1 MKNLGVLFII
11 VFQLFAWQLASQ
23 QDTVLQYSYINED
36 GQERVGTLQP
46 GQRLQEELRLILDSL
61 YQEGY
66 WNSNLDS
73 VTIENRTAQIYQ
85 GANYQSFKIRPGN
98 LTEDVFN
105 ELKMFRVESFED
117 WPVYGERLMNHLGD
131 LGYPFAQIKLDSIR
145 EEGEDIYGS
154 INLIKGPQIRYD
166 SVYWKGD
173 LRIRPGYMMNYLQI
187 GSGEVYRHADIV
199 NVEKLLRALPFAKLK
214 DSPKLKFVGEY
225 ASLHFEID
233 KKNASRFDFLV
244 GVNPL
249 NENNETRFFITLDV
263 QAELANQLNYGES
276 IRFRYSR
283 LRPENQELEFAAR
296 YPYLLDQPIALE
308 GSFGL
313 YRRSLDFQDVVA
325 DFGADY
331 IISTNSSVGLSWTYL
346 ASRLINIDST
356 GILNRGR
363 LPDNLDVVRNG
374 LAIDYSWNKLDQ
386 LLNPTKGWDIK
397 LKVGA
402 STKEIIENDAIKKLN
417 DQNYNFSTSY
427 DSLNLLGY
435 QIALEAEVERYF
447 PVGQN
452 FAVKASMDSYLLLSN
467 LEIFQNE
474 YARIGGN
481 QLLRGF
487 DEESI
492 LGEAYVVPG
501 LAFHV
506 ILDEYSFLSLP
517 FIDYG
522 LVKTGPRTW
531 TQAIGVGAG
540 INFST
545 KAGMLNFSI
554 AAGKL
559 GDGPFDIARPKVH
572 IGFLRLF

>member
-1 MKNLGVLFII
+1 M
-11 VFQLFAWQLASQ
+11 FQCICWQFYAQ
-23 QDTVLQYSYINED
+23 QDSLQYTYINER
-36 GQERVGTLQP
+36 GIEKSGILMP
-46 GQRLQEELRLILDSL
+46 GQSIQEEMQKVLDSL
-61 YQEGY
+61 YEEGH

-73 VTIENRTAQIYQ
+73 VVFENRVAQIYE
-85 GANYQSFKIRPGN
+85 GASYQRFNLKRGN
-98 LTEDVFN
+98 LTEEIYD
-105 ELKMFRVESFED
+105 ELKLFRVERFDD

-131 LGYPFAQIKLDSIR
+131 LGYPFAQIKLDSIH
-145 EEGEDIYGS
+145 EDGDNVNAS

-166 SVYWKGD
+166 SIYYKGD

-187 GSGEVYRHADIV
+187 GSGEVYRHEDIL
-199 NVEKLLRALPFAKLK
+199 NVEKLLRALPFANLK
-214 DSPKLKFVGEY
+214 TSPELKFIGEY

-249 NENNETRFFITLDV
+249 NENNETRFFITLDL
-263 QAELANQLNYGES
+263 QAELANQLNYGETIS
-276 IRFRYSR
+276 FRYSR
-283 LRPENQELEFAAR
+283 LRPENQELEFSAR

-308 GSFGL
+308 GNFGL
-313 YRRSLDFQDVVA
+313 YRRSLDFQDLVA

-331 IISTNSSVGLSWTYL
+331 IINTNSSVGLAWTHL
-346 ASRLINIDST
+346 ASRLIEIDST
-356 GILNRGR
+356 NILNSGQ
-363 LPDNLDVVRNG
+363 LPENLDVVRNG
-374 LAIDYSWNKLDQ
+374 LAMNYKWNKLDQ
-386 LLNPTKGWDIK
+386 LLNPTRGWNVK

-402 STKEIIENDAIKKLN
+402 STKEIVENDAIKKLN
-417 DQNYNFSTSY
+417 NENIDFSTSF
-427 DSLNLLGY
+427 DSLTLVGF
-435 QIALEAEVERYF
+435 QIALEANVERYF
-447 PVGQN
+447 PIGQN
-452 FAVKASMDSYLLLSN
+452 FAIKTFVDSYFLLSN
-467 LEIFQNE
+467 LEIYQNE
-474 YARIGGN
+474 FARIGGN

-501 LAFHV
+501 AAFHV
-506 ILDEYSFLSLP
+506 ILDEFSFLSLP

-522 LVKTGPRTW
+522 FIKTGPGAW

-545 KAGMLNFSI
+545 RAGMLNFSI

-559 GDGPFDIARPKVH
+559 GSGPFDIARPKVH

>member
-1 MKNLGVLFII
+1 MKPIGFLFILL
-11 VFQLFAWQLASQ
+11 FQGCCWQLSAQ
-23 QDTVLQYSYINED
+23 QDSLLYSYVNEQ
-36 GQERVGTLQP
+36 GVEKTGILLRGNNLR
-46 GQRLQEELRLILDSL
+46 GELQEVLDSL
-61 YQEGY
+61 YEAGH

-73 VTIENRTAQIYQ
+73 ITFENRTAQIYE
-85 GANYQSFKIRPGN
+85 GNTYESFKLKPGN
-98 LTEDVFN
+98 LSEDVFD
-105 ELKMFRVESFED
+105 ELKMFRVDRFED

-131 LGYPFAQIKLDSIR
+131 LGYPFAQIKLDSIH
-145 EEGEDIYGS
+145 EEGENIYGS
-154 INLIKGPQIRYD
+154 IKLIKGPQIRYD
-166 SVYWKGD
+166 SIYWKGD

-214 DSPKLKFVGEY
+214 DSPKLKFIGRY
-225 ASLHFEID
+225 ASLHFEMD

-283 LRPENQELEFAAR
+283 LRPENQELELSAR

-308 GSFGL
+308 GNFGL

-331 IISTNSSVGLSWTYL
+331 IVNTNSSIGLAWTYL

-356 GILNRGR
+356 GILNRGS

-374 LAIDYSWNKLDQ
+374 LAVKLKWNKVDQ
-386 LLNPTKGWDIK
+386 ILNPTKGWN
-397 LKVGA
+397 LRMKVGA
-402 STKEIIENDAIKKLN
+402 STKEVIENETIKKLKN
-417 DQNYNFSTSY
+417 DSYDFSTSF
-427 DSLNLLGY
+427 DSLTLVGY
-435 QIALEAEVERYF
+435 QFALEAEVERYF
-447 PVGQN
+447 PIGQN
-452 FAVKASMDSYLLLSN
+452 FAIKTFIDSYVLLSN
-467 LEIFQNE
+467 LDIYQNE
-474 YARIGGN
+474 LARIGGN

-492 LGEAYVVPG
+492 LAQAYVVPG
-501 LAFHV
+501 AAFHV

-522 LVKTGPRTW
+522 FIRTLSGEW
-531 TQAIGVGAG
+531 TQALGVGAG

-559 GDGPFDIARPKVH
+559 GNGPFDIARPKVH